1 MDNSNNGTVIRSLME
16 QGDLGLFGEPLS
28 EADQKQYMEQQKKQE
43 ALNEKDGSYPG
54 THINIIDKS

>member
-43 ALNEKDGSYPG
+43 ALNESNGNKD
-54 THINIIDKS
+54 NN